1 MAGSDEDY
9 RSHFSRGP
17 GGMKPIGI
25 LSVDVGTNVDG
36 PRHRYES
43 MSRTPIRD
51 RWLLSPNSSFRRR
64 PGSRR
69 GGERQGRHTI
79 GKNPAPH
86 HFHPLIWPPQG
97 HGDSRSCG
105 NPGETWPA
113 HHRTCSNETDAT
125 SCQISLSI
133 WERVGV
139 RVKKPSTFRRE
150 HVAHL
155 DTWPEPRGDMGRA
168 NDPQT
173 PPPAC
178 PLNPHTKGYG

>member
-1 MAGSDEDY
+1 
-9 RSHFSRGP
+9 
-17 GGMKPIGI
+17 MKPIGL
-25 LSVDVGTNVDG
+25 LSVDVGTKIDG

-43 MSRTPIRD
+43 MSRTPIRA

-64 PGSRR
+64 PESRR
-69 GGERQGRHTI
+69 GGERQDRHTI
-79 GKNPAPH
+79 GKNPAP
-86 HFHPLIWPPQG
+86 
-97 HGDSRSCG
+97 
-105 NPGETWPA
+105 

-133 WERVGV
+133 WESVGV

-150 HVAHL
+150 HVPHL
-155 DTWPEPRGDMGRA
+155 DTWPEPRGGMGRA

-178 PLNPHTKGYG
+178 PNPHTKGYG

>member
-25 LSVDVGTNVDG
+25 LSVDVGTKIDG

-64 PGSRR
+64 PESRR
-69 GGERQGRHTI
+69 GGERQDRHTI

-86 HFHPLIWPPQG
+86 HFHPLIWPAQV
-97 HGDSRSCG
+97 HGDSRACG
-105 NPGETWPA
+105 NPGETRPA
-113 HHRTCSNETDAT
+113 HHRTCSNETDTT
-125 SCQISLSI
+125 SRQISFSHLG
-133 WERVGV
+133 EGRGEG
-139 RVKKPSTFRRE
+139 KKT
-150 HVAHL
+150 L
-155 DTWPEPRGDMGRA
+155 DIPA
-168 NDPQT
+168 K
-173 PPPAC
+173 AC
-178 PLNPHTKGYG
+178 PASRYLAGTPGKHGSRK